1 MTVTARTLLSG
12 KHLEN
17 AQTTQYTANAVRAII
32 DKATVTN
39 TSAANVTLSV
49 NIVPV
54 SGSAAASNLV
64 MSAKTIFPGE
74 TYTCPELVGQVLE
87 PGSFVSTIAGA
98 SASLSMRLSG
108 REVA

>member
-1 MTVTARTLLSG
+1 MTVTARTLLSA

-39 TSAANVTLSV
+39 TSAANVALSV
-49 NIVPV
+49 NIVPA
-54 SGSAAASNLV
+54 SGSVADSNLIID
-64 MSAKTIFPGE
+64 AKTIFPGE

-87 PGSFVSTIAGA
+87 PGAFVSTLAGA
-98 SASLSMRLSG
+98 ATALTMRISG